1 MRDSRL
7 DLGRYITNPF
17 NRRGDITKRLDFDDL
32 FTARAATGEY
42 PFNPSRFETKD
53 LTKRAMTRKLTENPG
68 LNFTPNTPF
77 FDDNENVT
85 SDYQLFEGL
94 GRFNRALDYDF
105 EEGRP
110 RTYQR
115 PQDQP
120 DFNPDWMKAYGI
132 SPSVNPGTASKNPMP
147 RLKNPDP
154 NGYIMGQA
162 KSRAENEFEGNKS
175 VAQLLSEQKSSP
187 ESKKEKEKEEKKEEI
202 QGEKTEEME
211 QQTPDKE
218 SPEVKLT

>member
-1 MRDSRL
+1 MVRDARL

-17 NRRGDITKRLDFDDL
+17 NRRGEVTKRLDFDDL
-32 FTARAATGEY
+32 FTTESSSGEY
-42 PFNPSRFETKD
+42 PFNPSRFEAKD
-53 LTKRAMTRKLTENPG
+53 LTKRAMTRKLNENPG

-77 FDDNENVT
+77 FDDNQQIT

-94 GRFNRALDYDF
+94 GRFNRAMDYDF
-105 EEGRP
+105 DEGRAK
-110 RTYQR
+110 TYQR

-120 DFNPDWMKAYGI
+120 DYNPDWMKAYGI
-132 SPSVNPGTASKNPMP
+132 SPTVNPGSASKNPMP

-162 KSRAENEFEGNKS
+162 EGRAKNEAEGNMS
-175 VAQLLSEQKSSP
+175 VAQLLADQKSLPAS
-187 ESKKEKEKEEKKEEI
+187 KEKEEEKKEEI

-211 QQTPDKE
+211 QEVPKQE
-218 SPEVKLT
+218 SPEVK